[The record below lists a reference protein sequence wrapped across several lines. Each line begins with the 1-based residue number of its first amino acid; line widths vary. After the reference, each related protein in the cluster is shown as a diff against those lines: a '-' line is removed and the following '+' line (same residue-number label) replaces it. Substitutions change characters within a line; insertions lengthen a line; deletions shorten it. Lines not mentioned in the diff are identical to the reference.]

1 MARAKRASDEL
12 YNARRRARRAAE
24 RAERSGDEARARE
37 LRAAVAQSYGVRNV
51 GATLATLANVTA
63 RNVRPTEPAPVQVR
77 REPREKR
84 ASDELYNARRRMRRE
99 AERMEREA
107 RGMTG
112 AARDAALDFARN
124 LREQARAG
132 KKLTA
137 AEREST
143 IKRLSEV
150 FEQARR
156 TRDMRVARSNLI
168 WMQQINAAGTEG
180 ADSSISERK
189 KDVFWAAVKGL
200 WPKGSYV
207 PRNERYDRILDH
219 FYNEDTT
226 DAREFRVWLRDAK
239 GVDPRDVY
247 GSLQYVYEYVTE
259 KLNDPSVYDLPEM
272 PYASVMDLV
281 RTAM

>member
-1 MARAKRASDEL
+1 MARAKRPSDER
-12 YNARRRARRAAE
+12 YNARRRLKRAAA
-24 RAERSGDEARARE
+24 RAERQGNSELAAIYREQAQATYARSPVDAAARAAIGIPQKPKGAPRQS
-37 LRAAVAQSYGVRNV
+37 RA
-51 GATLATLANVTA
+51 
-63 RNVRPTEPAPVQVR
+63 
-77 REPREKR
+77 KR

-99 AERMEREA
+99 ADRMEREA

-132 KKLTA
+132 NKLTA
-137 AEREST
+137 DEQESA
-143 IKRLSEV
+143 IKRLSDV

-200 WPKGSYV
+200 WPKGSHV

-219 FYNEDTT
+219 FFNEDTT
-226 DAREFRVWLRDAK
+226 DAREFRAWLRETK

-247 GSLQYVYEYVTE
+247 GSLEYVYEYVTE
-259 KLNDPSVYDLPEM
+259 ELNDPTVYDLPEM